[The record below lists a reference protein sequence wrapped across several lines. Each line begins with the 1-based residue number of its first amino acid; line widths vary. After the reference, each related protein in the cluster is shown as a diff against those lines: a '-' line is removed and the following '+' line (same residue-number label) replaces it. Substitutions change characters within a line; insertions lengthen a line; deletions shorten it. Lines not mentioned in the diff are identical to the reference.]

1 MKTNSSAKKS
11 KSAKAGAKPSAKT
24 EKTTAQKA
32 VKSEEV
38 EKAVVADDALKQELP
53 AEVSKPKAS
62 KPADK
67 FRKLFLWNIW
77 LAVLHAVQG
86 IAVVVLSTTK
96 TFPVTTD
103 FLSKDELSSAL
114 AGQPVLATAT
124 EHLFDINL
132 AALIAAFFF
141 MSSIA
146 HLLVATVCR
155 KGYENN
161 LTRGINRARW
171 IEYAFSASTMMVAI
185 GALTGITDFSMLLM
199 LFALTAVMNLCGWAM
214 ELYNQNRER
223 PNWLAYVIGCAAGIV
238 PWIVVSLVLFGS
250 SIWGN
255 AGAPTFVYWIYGT
268 LYALFAAFAVNMFL
282 QYKKVGKW
290 ADYLYGERMYMV
302 LSLVAKTALA
312 WQVFAGTLRP

>member
-24 EKTTAQKA
+24 EKTTTPKA
-32 VKSEEV
+32 VKTEKV
-38 EKAVVADDALKQELP
+38 EKTVVADVPKQEPP
-53 AEVSKPKAS
+53 AEVSKPEAD

-114 AGQPVLATAT
+114 AGKPVLATAT

-146 HLLVATVCR
+146 HLLVATVNR

-185 GALTGITDFSMLLM
+185 GALTGITDFSTLLM

-214 ELYNQNRER
+214 ELYNQNREQ
-223 PNWLAYVIGCAAGIV
+223 PNWLAYVIGCVAGIV
-238 PWIVVSLVLFGS
+238 PWIVVSLALFGS
-250 SIWGN
+250 GVWGN
-255 AGAPTFVYWIYGT
+255 ASAPTFVYWIYGT
-268 LYALFAAFAVNMFL
+268 LFAFFAAFGANMFL

-312 WQVFAGTLRP
+312 WQVFAGILRP